1 MAEGTRDYKRLEGML
16 KECEHKREKEMS
28 KVEEKLDSTLS
39 RVEERFDAALA
50 ELRAMMNGITHQ
62 QNELR
67 SQASN
72 RDHGANTGSI
82 LGNPAI
88 AGGDNQGYGNNRYGP
103 KLEFPRF
110 EGEGVEDWIFKVE
123 QIFFLEKIAEG
134 SKIGVISLYLEGC
147 ALQWHK
153 NFVKNKVRAPEW
165 QEYREAMKARFGVLA
180 YDDPMAEMK
189 KLKQTGSFQE
199 YLKAFEFLMDR
210 AQLNEDQALSCFLAG
225 LRLEVEIMVRMFNPR
240 TLQAAY
246 SLAKLQDALKNEF
259 TTQGNV
265 SGKGGVNR
273 FSGGSMWPYSFK
285 NNVTNVSSGN
295 MAGSKGTSSNMVIR
309 KPLNLTTKQLEEKRL
324 NNQCFWC
331 EEKFVPGHKC
341 KNRQL
346 YLITVQDGENESE
359 EDINEVLG
367 GSAHQ
372 DQVLPIS
379 DPYLSLHALEG
390 TFNFRTMRIR
400 GSVGKRMLCVLID
413 TGSTHNF
420 INSAMASKLG
430 CVMEA
435 IPELKVSAAN
445 GEELRC
451 SAVCKGFTWCMQGQT
466 FVADVL
472 ALPLGNYNLVLGI
485 QWLVELEDIMWNF
498 KELQMRFKWRDKD
511 YRLQGSRDKTCSM
524 FNVSSEKMDKML
536 SKQSHNS
543 RLQCFE
549 LQVICCEEQ

>member
-16 KECEHKREKEMS
+16 KECEQKREKEMS

-82 LGNPAI
+82 LGNPVI

-123 QIFFLEKIAEG
+123 QIFSLEKIAEG

-165 QEYREAMKARFGVLA
+165 REYREAMKARFGVLA

-240 TLQAAY
+240 TLQGAY

-273 FSGGSMWPYSFK
+273 FSGGSMGPSSFK
-285 NNVTNVSSGN
+285 NHVTNVSSGN
-295 MAGSKGTSSNMVIR
+295 MAGSKGTSSSMVTR
-309 KPLNLTTKQLEEKRL
+309 KPLNLTTKQLEEKKL
-324 NNQCFWC
+324 NNQCFGV
-331 EEKFVPGHKC
+331 K
-341 KNRQL
+341 RSL
-346 YLITVQDGENESE
+346 YRGINARTGNCTSLQFRIGRMKVRKTLTRCWEAVHIKIRYFPFLILIFLYMLWRVLLISE
-359 EDINEVLG
+359 L
-367 GSAHQ
+367 
-372 DQVLPIS
+372 
-379 DPYLSLHALEG
+379 
-390 TFNFRTMRIR
+390 
-400 GSVGKRMLCVLID
+400 
-413 TGSTHNF
+413 
-420 INSAMASKLG
+420 
-430 CVMEA
+430 
-435 IPELKVSAAN
+435 
-445 GEELRC
+445 
-451 SAVCKGFTWCMQGQT
+451 
-466 FVADVL
+466 
-472 ALPLGNYNLVLGI
+472 
-485 QWLVELEDIMWNF
+485 
-498 KELQMRFKWRDKD
+498 
-511 YRLQGSRDKTCSM
+511 
-524 FNVSSEKMDKML
+524 
-536 SKQSHNS
+536 
-543 RLQCFE
+543 
-549 LQVICCEEQ
+549 